1 MTSPRRRSFLFMV
14 GLSVFLL
21 CLSLSAGLLHWRVE
35 NEPGATSSPGLLTA
49 HFVLLA
55 VGLAGLGGS
64 SIPLFRNRDRPL
76 RGMLSAAAV
85 ALLVYL
91 PLFLLTLMMLV

>member
-1 MTSPRRRSFLFMV
+1 MTYARRRSLLFMV

-35 NEPGATSSPGLLTA
+35 NEPGAASSPGLLTA

-55 VGLAGLGGS
+55 AGLAGLGGS
-64 SIPLFRNRDRPL
+64 SVPLFRNGDRPL
-76 RGMLSAAAV
+76 RGMLVAAALAV
-85 ALLVYL
+85 LVYS
-91 PLFLLTLMMLV
+91 PLFLLTLMMLA